1 MPKVVKTLGLKV
13 PWFCQIYVV
22 WKLKSSWMFTL
33 IAYDNDLDMSAALD
47 PAKHPTDC
55 MFPAP
60 IRKASKKELDMVV
73 MDHHQRS
80 FLLLRLFHWDSTPND
95 TCPNSDGSCIS
106 EQHVFDVTDHTFLT
120 CLRNFD
126 FVIWIIWLSNFSRYW
141 QFNNPNIVDKI
152 SNSF

>member
-13 PWFCQIYVV
+13 PLFCQIYVV

-80 FLLLRLFHWDSTPND
+80 FLLLRLFH
-95 TCPNSDGSCIS
+95 
-106 EQHVFDVTDHTFLT
+106 
-120 CLRNFD
+120 
-126 FVIWIIWLSNFSRYW
+126 
-141 QFNNPNIVDKI
+141 
-152 SNSF
+152 